1 MISLKSSIAW
11 KLILPVP
18 VALVICV
25 AATWFLLP
33 QQIAQNAR
41 ADAVRAAEQTAK
53 QFKTIRGYYTKNV
66 IKKAV
71 ANGSLKPSFNHSTEE
86 GSIPLPATLIHDL
99 SELLKEEDTRINL
112 YSQFPFSIR
121 EGRVLDDFQVQA
133 WTFLND
139 NPDETFVRQETQNGL
154 EVVRVAI
161 ADRMIAEACV
171 SCHNGH
177 PDSPKT
183 DWVLGDVR
191 GVLEVDTVI
200 DTQLAAGTSL
210 SNSLILW
217 VITGGL
223 VLMAISFIG
232 ARSVSKPLAG
242 MTTAMGRLASGDHGV
257 NVPAQVRDDEIGAMA
272 KALQIFKENGM
283 EMARLQAE
291 REQES
296 LQAQES
302 LKRSMNEL
310 TQDLEQRAETAVA
323 GIVTKTDAMHQLAE
337 QMSTAADRVSEDS
350 ATVAGAA
357 EEATANVQT
366 IASASEEMANTI
378 EEVSRQVS
386 QSTAI
391 ATQAVQQAEYTNET
405 VQGLAQAASK
415 IGEVVNLISDIAEQT
430 NLLALNAT
438 IEAARAGEAGK
449 GFAVVASE
457 VKNLATQT
465 AKATEDISSQI
476 GSMQNATGEAVNA
489 IEQIRETIQKI
500 DSIASSIASSVDEQ
514 GSATQEIAR
523 SVQEAATGNQEVSS
537 RIGQVSSAA
546 AESGRLAG
554 EVRTNS
560 NQVAQG
566 VNDLREDISSAIRKG
581 EG

>member
-1 MISLKSSIAW
+1 MTSLRNSIAW

-18 VALVICV
+18 IALVICV
-25 AATWFLLP
+25 VATWILLP

-71 ANGSLKPSFNHSTEE
+71 ADGSLKPSFNHKTEE

-112 YSQFPFSIR
+112 YSQFPFSVR
-121 EGRVLDDFQVQA
+121 ESRVLDDFQNEA
-133 WTFLND
+133 WNFLND
-139 NPDETFVRQETQNGL
+139 NPDETFVRQESQNGQ

-161 ADRMIAEACV
+161 ADRMVAEACV
-171 SCHNGH
+171 NCHNGH

-183 DWVLGDVR
+183 DWAMGDVR

-210 SNSLILW
+210 SNNLIFS
-217 VITGGL
+217 VIAGGL
-223 VLMAISFIG
+223 ALMAISFFG
-232 ARSVSKPLAG
+232 ARSVSRPLAG
-242 MTTAMGRLASGDHGV
+242 MTVTMKLLASGDHSV
-257 NVPAQVRDDEIGAMA
+257 DIPDRERHDEIGAMA
-272 KALQIFKENGM
+272 KALEVFKRNSV
-283 EMARLQAE
+283 EMDRLRID

-296 LQAQES
+296 QQAQES
-302 LKRSMNEL
+302 LKRSMGEL
-310 TQDLEQRAETAVA
+310 THELEQRAETAVA
-323 GIVTKTDAMHQLAE
+323 GIVSKTDAMHQLAE
-337 QMSTAADRVSEDS
+337 EMSKAADRVTEDS
-350 ATVAGAA
+350 GTVAGAA

-378 EEVSRQVS
+378 KEVSRQVS
-386 QSTAI
+386 ESTSI
-391 ATQAVQQAEYTNET
+391 ATQAVQQAEHTNET

-415 IGEVVNLISDIAEQT
+415 IGEVVDLISDIAEQT

-457 VKNLATQT
+457 VKNLANQT

-476 GSMQNATGEAVNA
+476 GGMQSATGEAVNA
-489 IEQIRETIQKI
+489 IEEIRETIQKI
-500 DSIASSIASSVDEQ
+500 DSIAGSIAASVEEQ
-514 GSATQEIAR
+514 GNATDEIAR

-560 NQVAQG
+560 TEVAQG

-581 EG
+581 AV